1 MWRNIWQQVRLKWQ
15 SGKTCSWRESESQ
28 VGGRVFFFPPQLVR
42 AVGRQEERVR
52 RGGGEKKT
60 PKSIHCHGGAAH
72 GAKTLVCD
80 ANTDASTLLLRK
92 MWPARKTKTTTTKK
106 RRSKKKSPRGSV
118 RGGKISSEQK
128 QKSPPRPARCSQ
140 SSGRKRSSVP
150 KGWISVRRL
159 PGKQGVESHGSL
171 DRGCLTVCAGNN

>member
-1 MWRNIWQQVRLKWQ
+1 MAVGQNMKLERKRVA
-15 SGKTCSWRESESQ
+15 GWRES
-28 VGGRVFFFPPQLVR
+28 FFFPPQLVR

-52 RGGGEKKT
+52 RGGGRKKT

-106 RRSKKKSPRGSV
+106 DVVKKSPRGSV

-171 DRGCLTVCAGNN
+171 DRGCLTVYAGNN

>member
-1 MWRNIWQQVRLKWQ
+1 ME
-15 SGKTCSWRESESQ
+15 GE
-28 VGGRVFFFPPQLVR
+28 FFFPPSTCSSR
-42 AVGRQEERVR
+42 RSAGGEGKEGR
-52 RGGGEKKT
+52 GEKKT